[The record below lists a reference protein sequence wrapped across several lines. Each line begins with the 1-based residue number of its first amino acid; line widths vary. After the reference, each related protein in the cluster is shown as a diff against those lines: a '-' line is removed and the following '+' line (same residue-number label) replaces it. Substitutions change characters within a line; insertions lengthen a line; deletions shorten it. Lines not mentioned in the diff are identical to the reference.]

1 MYRSLLCSALLFAL
15 GLSVAVPASASVVR
29 DWNETLLEAVRE
41 NAPRPTVVSRTLFM
55 SSAAAFDA
63 WAAYDP
69 RALAATPANRS
80 LRRPPSEHSEANRR
94 VAVSHAMFQLLV
106 HAYPGERPRFEARM
120 RALGLDP
127 LFTSTDPGTPAG
139 LGNRVA
145 QNVIEARAND
155 GSNVARNFAD
165 TATAAFPVPYAAVNA
180 ADPAAPNAPGGA
192 HFDINH
198 WQPLRVPTGS
208 LRDALGQPVVDAARP
223 DSYRD
228 QSFLTPHWGSVRPF
242 AIPSAAALLPPAPP
256 RHGSQEPYVDAL
268 GVRSTGHEA
277 FLRQMTEVLE
287 ISGALNDRTKVIAEF
302 WADGPRSETPPG
314 HWNQLAQGVSIRD
327 GHDIGADARMFLAL
341 NGALLDAGIA
351 TWNAKR
357 VYDLVR
363 PVSAIRHLF
372 HGQQVQAWAGPNLG
386 SRMIAG
392 QDWQPYQDPTFV
404 TPPFSEF
411 TSGHSGFSA
420 ASAAVLEG
428 MTGSPRFFD
437 GVSRIDRDLDRDGQ
451 PDLIGEFRAQP
462 GYLRFES
469 GPAAPVVLRWPTF
482 KDAAD
487 EAGFSR
493 LYGGIHIQD
502 GDLRG
507 REIGEKVGA
516 SVLARVQALAA
527 GVLPIGP
534 EFTGVWMD
542 RGRSGEGL
550 SLQIDAAGTLV
561 VQWNTYDNQ
570 RRQMWLVGSAKV
582 QPDGSVTVPLITT
595 SGARFGENFD
605 AAEVQT
611 HAFGSMRIRFTDC
624 DRAVATY
631 APTLPGFGPGQLEL
645 ERLFN
650 PGTSRCSEL

>member
-1 MYRSLLCSALLFAL
+1 MRHSLLRSALLLAL
-15 GLSVAVPASASVVR
+15 GCSAALPAAASVVR
-29 DWNETLLEAVRE
+29 EWNETLLEAVRE

-55 SSAAAFDA
+55 TSAAAYDAWAAFDA
-63 WAAYDP
+63 
-69 RALAATPANRS
+69 RALAATPANRG
-80 LRRPPSEHSEANRR
+80 LRRPPAEHTEANRR
-94 VAVSHAMFQLLV
+94 IAVSHAMFQLLL
-106 HAYPGERPRFEARM
+106 HAYPSERPRFEARM

-127 LFTSTDPGTPAG
+127 GFQSTDPATPAG

-145 QNVIEARAND
+145 QNVISARAND
-155 GSNVARNFAD
+155 GSNAARNFAD
-165 TATAAFPVPYAAVNA
+165 TANAVFPVPYAAVNA

-192 HFDINH
+192 QFDLNH
-198 WQPLRVPTGS
+198 WQPLRVPTGTV
-208 LRDALGQPVVDAARP
+208 RDAQGRPVVDPLRP

-256 RHGSQEPYVDAL
+256 RHGSQEPYVDAM
-268 GVRSTGHEA
+268 GQRSTSHEA
-277 FLRQMTEVLE
+277 FLRQVTEVLE
-287 ISGALNDRTKVIAEF
+287 ISGALDDRTKVIAEF

-314 HWNQLAQGVSIRD
+314 HWNQLAQGVSLRD
-327 GHDIGADARMFLAL
+327 RHDIGADARLFLAL
-341 NGALLDAGIA
+341 NGALMDAGIA
-351 TWNAKR
+351 TWNSKR

-372 HGQQVQAWAGPNLG
+372 HGQQVRAWAGPNQGIRAILG
-386 SRMIAG
+386 
-392 QDWQPYQDPTFV
+392 QQWQPYQDPTFV

-428 MTGSPRFFD
+428 ITGSPRFFD
-437 GVSRIDRDLDRDGQ
+437 GVTRIDRDLDRDGQ

-462 GYLRFES
+462 GYLRFET

-487 EAGFSR
+487 EAGVSR

-507 REIGEKVGA
+507 REIGEKVA
-516 SVLARVQALAA
+516 TAVLRRVQALASGA
-527 GVLPIGP
+527 LPIGA

-542 RGRSGEGL
+542 RARSGEGL
-550 SLQIDAAGTLV
+550 SLQVDAAGTVV

-570 RRQMWLVGSAKV
+570 RRQMWLVGTARAN
-582 QPDGSVTVPLITT
+582 PDGSLTVPLMST
-595 SGARFGENFD
+595 SGARFGALFTPAD
-605 AAEVQT
+605 VQT
-611 HAFGSMRIRFTDC
+611 HAFGTLSLRFTDC
-624 DRAVATY
+624 DRAEASYTPTVAGY
-631 APTLPGFGPGQLEL
+631 GPGQLRL

-650 PGTSRCSEL
+650 PGASRCSEL